1 MKRNL
6 MGKNKINSVFP
17 YLLLSLLPNI
27 NLAAVEVTPVSKD
40 WVTESLQQKKINGVV
55 MDKSGAPI
63 IGANI
68 LV

>member
-6 MGKNKINSVFP
+6 MRKNKINSVFP

-40 WVTESLQQKKINGVV
+40 WVTESLQQKKSTV
-55 MDKSGAPI
+55 
-63 IGANI
+63 
-68 LV
+68 